1 MCFLARINFLLL
13 ISFLQRLSNRKKKAI
28 ISRKTKKVDEP
39 KGSGPKSSD
48 LRLLTP
54 LARPAILSMHL

>member
-1 MCFLARINFLLL
+1 VFSGKN
-13 ISFLQRLSNRKKKAI
+13 QLSSSYFFSPKAFQQKKKAI